1 MTRRKSTSRN
11 GNLRDSSDIAR
22 SWAAFHIHRR
32 MSCDSK
38 GEELGVGC
46 GDVEVF
52 KVTLTTV
59 SELCHG
65 LDHFVTKQFVSK
77 SREPNLMKKVLSR
90 KITPKEFWIDSTAI
104 IARLWKCPDRILKL
118 ECRTLLVI
126 MIQHIH
132 SGFSKSQL
140 LAFYC
145 RLFRFPH
152 QSQRS
157 ENKKQIQTQINP
169 DTKFKNCS
177 AYGVSADYVFYLK

>member
-1 MTRRKSTSRN
+1 
-11 GNLRDSSDIAR
+11 
-22 SWAAFHIHRR
+22 

-90 KITPKEFWIDSTAI
+90 KIAPI
-104 IARLWKCPDRILKL
+104 R
-118 ECRTLLVI
+118 
-126 MIQHIH
+126 
-132 SGFSKSQL
+132 
-140 LAFYC
+140 FYC
-145 RLFRFPH
+145 KYSTIVKMSGQNFETRVPHALGDHDTTYTQRF
-152 QSQRS
+152 Q
-157 ENKKQIQTQINP
+157 
-169 DTKFKNCS
+169 
-177 AYGVSADYVFYLK
+177 